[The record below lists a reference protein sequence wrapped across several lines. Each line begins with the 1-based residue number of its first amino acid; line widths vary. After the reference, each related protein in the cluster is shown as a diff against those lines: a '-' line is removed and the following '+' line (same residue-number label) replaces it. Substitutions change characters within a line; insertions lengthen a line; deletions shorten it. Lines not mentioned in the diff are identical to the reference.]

1 MYQTIVLGLG
11 FLLVFGGGYL
21 IKHSDNN
28 GVLASAI
35 AQDETSYVGV
45 ATSTILGP
53 YLCDSE
59 RCPNPRELSLMD
71 NDQAILTT
79 TYSDGVETLKEVGS
93 WKFTKADTIILTLLG
108 TSQSTYDEPYMFS
121 LKRITEKTLV
131 PSDDIKAT
139 YKDLGAPIFRKE
151 DNSDEQ

>member
-21 IKHSDNN
+21 IKHSDQN
-28 GVLASAI
+28 GVLAEAI
-35 AQDETSYVGV
+35 ARDETSYVQQ

-71 NDQAILTT
+71 GGEAVLTT
-79 TYSDGVETLKEVGS
+79 TYSDGVETVKELGS
-93 WKFTKADTIILTLLG
+93 WQLMKANTIILTLMG

-121 LKRITEKTLV
+121 LKRITDTTLV
-131 PSDDIKAT
+131 PSDDVKAT

-151 DNSDEQ
+151 ENSDE